1 MRVTLLLPSQGTDFE
16 KNTVEQTKFVLGL
29 IERLVA
35 YRPLPK
41 IREKLDQL
49 RVNYEATVSVDE
61 EKQKKH
67 EEKLKE
73 EKEKKLAAMDPEQR
87 KKLEEKRSKA
97 KMMKKFKVN

>member
-1 MRVTLLLPSQGTDFE
+1 MLLPSLGTDFE
-16 KNTVEQTKFVLGL
+16 KNSKEQTKFVLGM
-29 IERLVA
+29 IERLMS

-73 EKEKKLAAMDPEQR
+73 EKEKKLAAMDPDQR
-87 KKLEEKRSKA
+87 KKLEEKRAKA